1 MNLLKKSNLL
11 KRLRSNK
18 KGFTLVELIVVVV
31 IILILAAVLVPNVLR
46 YVGQAQRV
54 TVKQDA
60 ATILTQVQA
69 DLAVISSLDAQTS
82 GTALLTKDASGAY
95 TGTIDGV
102 AIRSVAAADFAVPTT
117 KSAVFVV
124 DSYGRVTL
132 FGYSNGS
139 LSISWSSETGWTQ
152 SE

>member
-1 MNLLKKSNLL
+1 MSLFQKSKLR
-11 KRLRSNK
+11 KRLSDK

-46 YVGQAQRV
+46 YVGQAQRA

-69 DLAVISSLDAQTS
+69 DLAVMSSLDTQTS
-82 GTALLTKDASGAY
+82 GATLLTKDASGAY

-102 AIRSVAAADFAVPTT
+102 TIRSVAAADFAAPTT

-124 DSYGRVTL
+124 DSYGKVTL
-132 FGYSNGS
+132 FGYSNGT